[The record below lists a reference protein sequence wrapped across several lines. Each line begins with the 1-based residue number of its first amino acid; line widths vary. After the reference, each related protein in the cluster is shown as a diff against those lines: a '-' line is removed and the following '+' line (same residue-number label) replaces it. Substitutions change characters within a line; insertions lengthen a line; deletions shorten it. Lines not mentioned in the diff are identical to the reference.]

1 MELLS
6 GLDWPT
12 IALVFGGT
20 LVATLLRAGW
30 RESAVTVRLLA
41 HALVGRAFNADTARA
56 ELAGH
61 IQDIRKDGLIRA
73 DHFTIGDREFDE
85 ATRAMIGERSVDA
98 LLAAHRRH
106 KARRAARTLT
116 AVRILAMAAELA
128 PVFGLFGTLV
138 SLGKLPADGIDR
150 GGYMAAIGM
159 AVHAT
164 MVGLLA
170 ANILFAPL
178 ARLVERRLAAEEA
191 DRERLFDWLA
201 LQLAL
206 TEPHR
211 RAHAAARVAADG
223 ERTAVTHR
231 FSAAS

>member
-1 MELLS
+1 MDLLT

-20 LVATLLRAGW
+20 LVATLLRAGGN
-30 RESAVTVRLLA
+30 ESGITIRLLA
-41 HALVGRAFNADTARA
+41 HALVGRAFDADAARA
-56 ELAGH
+56 ELAVH

-85 ATRAMIGERSVDA
+85 ATRAMIGERSIDA
-98 LLAAHRRH
+98 LLAAHERH
-106 KARRAARTLT
+106 KARRAARTAV
-116 AVRILAMAAELA
+116 AVRTLAMAAELA

-138 SLGKLPADGIDR
+138 SLGRLPADGIDR
-150 GGYMAAIGM
+150 SGYMAAIGM

-164 MVGLLA
+164 MIGLLA

-191 DRERLFDWLA
+191 ARQELFDWLA

-211 RAHAAARVAADG
+211 RAHAAARESAEA
-223 ERTAVTHR
+223 ERGPVTHR
-231 FSAAS
+231 FSAA